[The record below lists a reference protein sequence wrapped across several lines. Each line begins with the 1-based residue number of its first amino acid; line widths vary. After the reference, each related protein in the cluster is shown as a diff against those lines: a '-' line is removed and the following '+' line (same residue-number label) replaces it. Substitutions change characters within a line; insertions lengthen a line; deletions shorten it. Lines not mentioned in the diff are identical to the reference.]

1 MNNTSRVSF
10 MNSIRTK
17 LLIIMVG
24 LVAVPLA
31 VTTILSAFN
40 TRNEGIDNA
49 REINVAQAHIVE
61 QSILSVVDKNLQAL
75 ESFASAP
82 STISFL
88 EAGAQGELKDDIMNQ
103 MIHMDE
109 ELADGNSTIITGT
122 DGMQILRTIGDPVDV
137 ADREYFA
144 EAMKGNTF
152 ISDVQVSKSTGSRI
166 TTFAVPVWNAEHD
179 KVIGMVQRNYNL
191 SDFHDIIAEEVT
203 EDRQELVIVDRDGM
217 VVAHSGHEISA
228 DNPEDQSGNPFYTE
242 SRGTVLSGDYETT
255 WQGDTW
261 MVSWIKEPQ
270 TGWVVA
276 SCRVQSV
283 ALKHVDFM
291 VAMMVGSGI
300 VFIIIGVVVAFI
312 IAQSIIRPLNTINE
326 SVGALADG
334 YFNRITDHLNRK
346 DELGVI
352 IHDTNRVID
361 TLDGIV
367 GNIKSSADMVNR
379 SSEELADTA
388 SQISQ
393 TADNVSEAVSEIAN
407 GAMQQAD
414 EIQNANESTGIISD
428 NIQAVSDNAM
438 SVSGTAGNMSAD
450 SQSSASQMETLKASS
465 DKMSAAIDEI
475 SEKIGSTEKAVERI
489 NEKVA
494 AINTIAS
501 STNLL
506 ALNASIEA
514 ARAGDAGRGF
524 AVVAEEIGKLAD
536 ESAASANEIRVEME
550 GLLTASREA
559 VEKAGEVNEAT
570 EEQKRIL
577 EDTIMNITK
586 LIDGIDQSVSGIASI
601 TSSAESCESSKI
613 VIVDAM
619 SSLSAIS
626 EENAAATQ
634 ETSASMEELNAM
646 VNNLSS
652 SAASLKDVSNR
663 LDEEMR
669 FFKV

>member
-1 MNNTSRVSF
+1 